1 MNTIPQP
8 VHEGA
13 QALLG
18 KHSGTGDISSQFT
31 PVGGGC
37 INHGG
42 KLKIGTDD
50 CFLKWNDDAKYPG
63 MFEAEARGLRL
74 LYEADAIRIPR
85 VIGTGRRVPWQFIIM
100 EFISGANRA
109 RNFWDLLGRQLASLH
124 RTTRQSYGLDHD
136 NYIGSLRQLN
146 TPRDSWVEFFIN
158 QRLQVQL
165 KLAADTRRI
174 GPSVL
179 KRFEQLYTRLP
190 GILVDEPPSLLHGDL
205 WGGNLIVD
213 EKGEPVLIDP
223 AVYYGNREIDLA
235 MTTLFG
241 GFDER
246 FYAAYNE
253 AFATASGLAE
263 RLDIYNLYPL
273 LVHVNL
279 FGEGYLGQVDA
290 ILRAYQ

>member
-1 MNTIPQP
+1 
-8 VHEGA
+8 
-13 QALLG
+13 
-18 KHSGTGDISSQFT
+18 
-31 PVGGGC
+31 
-37 INHGG
+37 
-42 KLKIGTDD
+42 
-50 CFLKWNDDAKYPG
+50 

-109 RNFWDLLGRQLASLH
+109 PNFWDLLGRRLASLH

-146 TPRDSWVEFFIN
+146 APSDSWIDFFIN

-190 GILVDEPPSLLHGDL
+190 GILVVEPPSLLHGD
-205 WGGNLIVD
+205 
-213 EKGEPVLIDP
+213 
-223 AVYYGNREIDLA
+223 
-235 MTTLFG
+235 
-241 GFDER
+241 
-246 FYAAYNE
+246 
-253 AFATASGLAE
+253 
-263 RLDIYNLYPL
+263 
-273 LVHVNL
+273 
-279 FGEGYLGQVDA
+279 
-290 ILRAYQ
+290 

>member
-1 MNTIPQP
+1 MNTIPLP
-8 VHEGA
+8 VREGA
-13 QALLG
+13 RALLG
-18 KHSGTGDISSQFT
+18 KTSGTGDTLSRFT

-42 KLKIGTDD
+42 KLTIGKDD
-50 CFLKWNDDAKYPG
+50 CFLKWNNDAKYPG
-63 MFEAEARGLRL
+63 MFETEARGLSL
-74 LYEADAIRIPR
+74 LYEAGAIRIPR
-85 VIGTGRRVPWQFIIM
+85 VVGTGRRVPWQFIVM
-100 EFISGANRA
+100 EFISSTNRA
-109 RNFWDLLGRQLASLH
+109 RNFWDLLGRRLASLH
-124 RTTRQSYGLDHD
+124 KNTHPTYGLDHD

-146 TPRDSWVEFFIN
+146 TPGASWIDFFIT

-174 GPSVL
+174 GPPVL

-190 GILVDEPPSLLHGDL
+190 DILVVEPPSLLHGDL
-205 WGGNLIVD
+205 WSGNLIVD
-213 EKGEPVLIDP
+213 ERGEPVLIDP

-253 AFATASGLAE
+253 AFPTAPGVAE

-279 FGEGYLGQVDA
+279 FGEGYLSQVDA
-290 ILRAYQ
+290 ILRVYQ